1 MAVRLVGLEPTW
13 PWPGQLKCPM
23 STVPSQSLEGC
34 AVSSYLFFFLL
45 PLRGLTGVGVG
56 TLLAFSFWVV
66 LDVLVIVFLDLP
78 VVFLILVHEEVGGVS
93 V

>member
-1 MAVRLVGLEPTW
+1 
-13 PWPGQLKCPM
+13 
-23 STVPSQSLEGC
+23 
-34 AVSSYLFFFLL
+34 LFFFLL